1 MNHARQTRIALLLPG
16 KLAAAL
22 RANDPDAFRGMLSED
37 MQELG
42 VTDVEEL
49 LLKLNPAL
57 SSVKWS
63 QVRGYSAK
71 RLQHMKRL
79 LAATL
84 ALSALSTGAI
94 ASERFQ
100 YFKCKERNPG
110 VMHIPRGV
118 EGPGKTLRGA
128 SEKRWGLPDR
138 P

>member
-37 MQELG
+37 MQEFG

-63 QVRGYSAK
+63 
-71 RLQHMKRL
+71 
-79 LAATL
+79 
-84 ALSALSTGAI
+84 
-94 ASERFQ
+94 
-100 YFKCKERNPG
+100 
-110 VMHIPRGV
+110 
-118 EGPGKTLRGA
+118 
-128 SEKRWGLPDR
+128 
-138 P
+138 